1 MRKNAHLKDE
11 LEGDTSADLP
21 SPFIMWL
28 NIGLG
33 TIFEHPRQVFFF
45 WGEILP
51 LGNKRKGAVVTGS
64 PEGFQ

>member
-11 LEGDTSADLP
+11 LEGDASADLP

-28 NIGLG
+28 KIGLG
-33 TIFEHPRQVFFF
+33 TIFEHPRQVFF
-45 WGEILP
+45 
-51 LGNKRKGAVVTGS
+51 LGVKFCHLATKERAVVVTGS